1 MTDPTVAKASLRKQ
15 LRAARRAHA
24 ASISENIR
32 ALLFKRPPAPLME
45 LIPADAVVG
54 LYHAGPDEA
63 PASGYAKFFSE
74 AGHKLALP
82 TFASPDDPM
91 QFAEH
96 TDPFGETDLVEGAFG
111 LKRPSDEAEKLT
123 PDVIFAPL
131 LGFTDTGDRL
141 GQGGGHY
148 DRWLA
153 QNTETLTIGMAWDEQ
168 LVDNIPTEPHDIA
181 LSAIVT
187 PTRLYGPF

>member
-1 MTDPTVAKASLRKQ
+1 MTDKASLRKK
-15 LRAARRAHA
+15 LRAIRQAHA

-45 LIPADAVVG
+45 LIPDGAIIG

-63 PASGYAKFFSE
+63 PAAGYAKFFSE
-74 AGHKLALP
+74 AGHQIALP
-82 TFASPDDPM
+82 TFAEPDSPMD
-91 QFAEH
+91 FADH
-96 TDPFGETDLVEGAFG
+96 TDPFGETDLVEGAF
-111 LKRPSDEAEKLT
+111 RIMQ
-123 PDVIFAPL
+123 PDVDAAKLAPSVLFVPL
-131 LGFTDTGDRL
+131 LGFNDSGERL

-153 QNTETLTIGMAWDEQ
+153 EHPDTIAIGMAWDEQ
-168 LVDNIPTEPHDIA
+168 LVETIPTEPHDIPLKA
-181 LSAIVT
+181 VVT